1 MRARPTIAFI
11 AVTSALVFGAAIAPA
26 SAATTTVT
34 TIGGFTTALAD
45 CSSAPNTIVI
55 GADIVD
61 ANSTLSVPCDTT
73 IDLTTNDLT
82 LMTLNIA
89 TGVELEITG
98 PTDGTEGVLTT
109 NASGTAQA
117 AIRTTGATLRVTGGA
132 IHATGGFYGTIG
144 GDLRASG
151 GTFIVEDG
159 TVTAISNAVYGSAI
173 GGANGAGQPGG
184 DGGVI
189 TISGG
194 SVTAITNSS
203 YGVAIGSGAGTPGG
217 AGAAISV
224 TGGIL
229 TATGTGNYAATIG
242 GGNVYSG
249 ATGSA
254 GTLTIGAGGTVVV
267 SSSGGGAATVFGAG
281 PAALGEPLGAPGTLV
296 VDGDL
301 FIPAGVLR
309 MPTGTSVTVGATGR
323 ILGSEATPASGASFV
338 GPATITNNG
347 IIALSPDPALVT
359 GNNRALTYSDS
370 SPSTRVFAPS
380 LGAGFRSLATP
391 PTGTA
396 WNTAADGSGTW
407 FDATTSTSDSGTT
420 PLFALVPG
428 SIVVSTD
435 PADLVATAG
444 ETFTFP
450 VTVLDALGDPVSPQ
464 PAVTFTSSNCTFTGM
479 AVFETAGP
487 CSITANSTL
496 VIPLETEF
504 DITVEAAAA
513 ASLAISP
520 ATASVDAGSAATFT
534 VTAADEFGNPTSAAG
549 AELSSSVPGD
559 GISGLSVTPST
570 VGDRTI
576 AASLGS
582 AGTAVPATLTATM
595 PVVQWDA
602 PDLDATAGVSV
613 ALDAIVEDAGGTPF
627 SPQPSITYTSTCAFT
642 GLAVFTAAGVCPVTA
657 SATLFGQPVSTEF
670 DVTVSA
676 AVAAALTIAPGTT
689 SVDAGTPATFTV
701 TAVDAYGNPTS
712 AAGAVLSTDV
722 GGNIISGWSVTPMT
736 LGDREVSASLGSAS
750 TAVPATMS
758 VTMPTVTWDAPDL
771 TATAGVPVPLNAVV
785 EDGSG
790 TPFSPQPTITY
801 TSTCTISGTDVF
813 STAGICPVTASA
825 TLYGQ
830 PINTEFDVTVSAAAA
845 ATLEITPT
853 ATSVPQGGSVTF
865 TVTGEDEFGNPV
877 DTADVVLTSSVAT
890 DVVSGRTV
898 SFPTA
903 SPHTI
908 TATLGAASAS
918 VTIEVV
924 APAAA
929 GIQSTG
935 STLGALALPLA
946 GLAALL
952 LVIGA
957 LVMIARRRAA

>member
-11 AVTSALVFGAAIAPA
+11 AITSALVFGAAIAPA

-34 TIGGFTTALAD
+34 TVGEFTTALAD

-61 ANSTLSVPCDTT
+61 AANTLTVPCDTT

-82 LMTLNIA
+82 LRTLNIA
-89 TGVELEITG
+89 AGVELEITG

-109 NASGTAQA
+109 NASSTSQA
-117 AIRTTGATLRVTGGA
+117 AIRTTGATLRVTGGEV
-132 IHATGGFYGTIG
+132 HATGGFYGTIG
-144 GDLRASG
+144 GDEGSG
-151 GTFIVEDG
+151 GTFIVEGG

-173 GGANGAGQPGG
+173 GGANGGGDPGG
-184 DGGVI
+184 DGGI
-189 TISGG
+189 LMISGG
-194 SVTAITNSS
+194 SVTAITNSP

-217 AGAAISV
+217 AGADITV

-229 TATGTGNYAATIG
+229 TASGSGSYAATIG

-249 ATGSA
+249 STGSA
-254 GTLTIGAGGTVVV
+254 GTLTIGDGGTVVV
-267 SSSGGGAATVFGAG
+267 SSSTGGQATVFGAG
-281 PAALGEPLGAPGTLV
+281 PDAIEPIGAPGTLV

-301 FIPAGVLR
+301 YIPAGVLR

-323 ILGSEATPASGASFV
+323 ILGSVATPASGGSFV

-380 LGAGFRSLATP
+380 LDTGFRSLATP

-407 FDATTSTSDSGTT
+407 FDGTTGTSGSGTT
-420 PLFALVPG
+420 PLFAVAPG
-428 SIVVSTD
+428 SIAVSTD
-435 PADLVATAG
+435 PADLVAIAG

-464 PAVTFTSSNCTFTGM
+464 PVVTFTSSNCTFTGM

-487 CSITANSTL
+487 CSITANTTL

-504 DITVEAAAA
+504 DITVEAGAA

-534 VTAADEFGNPTSAAG
+534 VTAADAFGNPTSAAG

-576 AASLGS
+576 AASLGTI
-582 AGTAVPATLTATM
+582 GTTTPATLTATM

-602 PDLDATAGVSV
+602 PDLDATAGVAV
-613 ALDAIVEDAGGTPF
+613 TLDAIVEDAGGTPF

-642 GLAVFTAAGVCPVTA
+642 GLAVFTAAGICPVTA
-657 SATLFGQPVSTEF
+657 SATLFGQP
-670 DVTVSA
+670 
-676 AVAAALTIAPGTT
+676 
-689 SVDAGTPATFTV
+689 
-701 TAVDAYGNPTS
+701 
-712 AAGAVLSTDV
+712 
-722 GGNIISGWSVTPMT
+722 IS
-736 LGDREVSASLGSAS
+736 
-750 TAVPATMS
+750 
-758 VTMPTVTWDAPDL
+758 
-771 TATAGVPVPLNAVV
+771 
-785 EDGSG
+785 
-790 TPFSPQPTITY
+790 
-801 TSTCTISGTDVF
+801 
-813 STAGICPVTASA
+813 
-825 TLYGQ
+825 
-830 PINTEFDVTVSAAAA
+830 TEFDVTVSAAAA

-865 TVTGEDEFGNPV
+865 TVVGEDAFGNPA
-877 DTADVVLTSSVAT
+877 DTSGAVLTSSVAS
-890 DVVSGRTV
+890 DVVDGRTV

-908 TATLGAASAS
+908 TATLGEASAS
-918 VTIEVV
+918 VTIDVIP
-924 APAAA
+924 APVAA

-935 STLGALALPLA
+935 STVGALALPLA

-952 LVIGA
+952 LVLGA
-957 LVMIARRRAA
+957 LVVIARRRSA

>member
-11 AVTSALVFGAAIAPA
+11 AITSALVFGAAIAPA

-34 TIGGFTTALAD
+34 TIGEFTTALAD

-61 ANSTLSVPCDTT
+61 AANTLTVPCDTT

-82 LMTLNIA
+82 LRTLNIA
-89 TGVELEITG
+89 AGVELEITG

-109 NASGTAQA
+109 NASSTSQA
-117 AIRTTGATLRVTGGA
+117 AIRTTGATLRVTGGEV
-132 IHATGGFYGTIG
+132 HATGGFYGTIG
-144 GDLRASG
+144 GDEGSG
-151 GTFIVEDG
+151 GTFIVEGG

-173 GGANGAGQPGG
+173 GGANGGGDPGG
-184 DGGVI
+184 DGGI
-189 TISGG
+189 LMISGG
-194 SVTAITNSS
+194 SVTAITNSP

-217 AGAAISV
+217 AGADITV

-229 TATGTGNYAATIG
+229 TASGSGSYAATIG

-249 ATGSA
+249 STGSA
-254 GTLTIGAGGTVVV
+254 GTLTIGDGGTVVV
-267 SSSGGGAATVFGAG
+267 SSSTGGQATVFGAG
-281 PAALGEPLGAPGTLV
+281 PDAVEPIGAPGTLV

-301 FIPAGVLR
+301 YIPAGVLR

-323 ILGSEATPASGASFV
+323 ILGSVATPASGGSFV

-347 IIALSPDPALVT
+347 IIALSPDPSLVT

-380 LGAGFRSLATP
+380 LDAGFRTLATP

-396 WNTAADGSGTW
+396 WNTTAAGTGTW
-407 FDATTSTSDSGTT
+407 FSGATDTSGAGTT
-420 PLFALVPG
+420 ALFAAGPG
-428 SIVVSTD
+428 SIAVSTD
-435 PADLVATAG
+435 PADLVTTAG
-444 ETFTFP
+444 EPYAFP
-450 VTVLDALGDPVSPQ
+450 VTVLDSLGDPASPQ
-464 PAVTFTSSNCTFTGM
+464 PTVTFGSPDCSFG
-479 AVFETAGP
+479 AFGVFEHAGP
-487 CSITANSTL
+487 CTITANSGWGPFP
-496 VIPLETEF
+496 ISTEF

-513 ASLAISP
+513 ASIAISP

-549 AELSSSVPGD
+549 ATISSSVGTD
-559 GISGLSVTPST
+559 TVSGLSVTPMT
-570 VGDRTI
+570 VGERTI
-576 AASLGS
+576 AASMGSLG
-582 AGTAVPATLTATM
+582 TTTPATLTATM

-602 PDLDATAGVSV
+602 PDLVATAGVAV
-613 ALDAIVEDAGGTPF
+613 TLDAIVEDGGGTPF

-642 GLAVFTAAGVCPVTA
+642 GLAVFTAAGICPVTA
-657 SATLFGQPVSTEF
+657 SATLFGQPISTEF
-670 DVTVSA
+670 DVTV
-676 AVAAALTIAPGTT
+676 
-689 SVDAGTPATFTV
+689 
-701 TAVDAYGNPTS
+701 TS
-712 AAGAVLSTDV
+712 A
-722 GGNIISGWSVTPMT
+722 P
-736 LGDREVSASLGSAS
+736 
-750 TAVPATMS
+750 
-758 VTMPTVTWDAPDL
+758 
-771 TATAGVPVPLNAVV
+771 
-785 EDGSG
+785 
-790 TPFSPQPTITY
+790 
-801 TSTCTISGTDVF
+801 
-813 STAGICPVTASA
+813 
-825 TLYGQ
+825 
-830 PINTEFDVTVSAAAA
+830 A

-865 TVTGEDEFGNPV
+865 TVVGEDAFGNAA
-877 DTADVVLTSSVAT
+877 DTSGAVLTSSVAS
-890 DVVSGRTV
+890 DVVDGRTV

-908 TATLGAASAS
+908 TATLGEASAS
-918 VTIEVV
+918 VTIDVIP
-924 APAAA
+924 APAAG